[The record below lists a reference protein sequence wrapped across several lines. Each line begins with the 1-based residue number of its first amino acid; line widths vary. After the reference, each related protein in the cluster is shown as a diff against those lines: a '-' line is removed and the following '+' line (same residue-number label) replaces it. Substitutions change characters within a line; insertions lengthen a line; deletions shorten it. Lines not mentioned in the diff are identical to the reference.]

1 MVCQNGGKGNCNAI
15 GVTYELI
22 CRSCEHKYIGETSR
36 SAYTRGKEHLRSLK
50 HKEDESVMWRHTG
63 EEHGSDVPDFTMNV
77 TGVFGDDAMLRQIT
91 KAVLISKTQSS
102 KLINN
107 KNRYALRTCG

>member
-1 MVCQNGGKGNCNAI
+1 
-15 GVTYELI
+15 
-22 CRSCEHKYIGETSR
+22 
-36 SAYTRGKEHLRSLK
+36 LRSLK

-77 TGVFGDDAMLRQIT
+77 TGVFSDDAMFRQIT
-91 KAVLISKTQSS
+91 EAVLISKTQSS

-107 KNRYALRTCG
+107 KNE